1 MTNSKPITACQVCG
15 APDLKSV
22 LFVGYLPPV
31 NTMSKVGTV
40 PVEEL
45 AFPLE
50 MMRCDSCELVQ
61 IGLDVDQN
69 ILFPPSYPYRSGST
83 KILRTNFANLA
94 EEATAKLSLKR
105 GDLVVD
111 IGSNDGTLL
120 SNFKAKG
127 NEVLGI
133 EPSEAA
139 NDANKAGIRTQ
150 MSFFSAETASKAR
163 KEYGPAKLVTAAN
176 VFAHI
181 TDVHAIVD
189 GIVEFL
195 DDDGVFISENHYL
208 AGLVE
213 TLQYDTLYHEHLRY
227 YHVNAMVPMFAK
239 HGLEIFHVTKI
250 PTHGGSIRVYTGR
263 KGQHPID
270 PSVAAIIQEEK
281 DVGICD
287 GSALKTFRQ
296 RVIQSKVDLYAML
309 SDIKRKG
316 QKVYGIGAPSRA
328 STLIKYV
335 GLDDGL
341 LDCVLEIASSPKAN
355 KYMPGTRIPVLDEQ
369 KLFDDQ
375 PEYALLLSWHISDEL
390 QNNLR
395 KKGFKGKFLLPL
407 PEPHVID

>member
-1 MTNSKPITACQVCG
+1 MTSSKPITACQVCG
-15 APDLKSV
+15 ASPLTSV

-31 NTMSKVGTV
+31 NTMPVVGTV

-50 MMRCDSCELVQ
+50 MMRCGGCELVQ

-94 EEATAKLSLKR
+94 EEATAKLGLKP

-120 SNFKAKG
+120 SNFKA
-127 NEVLGI
+127 EVLGI

-139 NDANKAGIRTQ
+139 NDANEAGIRTQ
-150 MSFFSAETASKAR
+150 MSFFSQATATKAR
-163 KEYGPAKLVTAAN
+163 KAFGAAKLITAAN

-181 TDVHAIVD
+181 TDVHAII
-189 GIVEFL
+189 GSIVEFL

-263 KGQHPID
+263 KGQHLVD
-270 PSVAAIIQEEK
+270 PSVAAIIKEET
-281 DVGICD
+281 DAGICD
-287 GSALKTFRQ
+287 GSALETFRK
-296 RVIQSKVDLYAML
+296 RVVQSKVDLYAVL
-309 SDIKRKG
+309 ADIKRKG

-341 LDCVLEIASSPKAN
+341 LDCVLEIASSPKVN

-375 PEYALLLSWHISDEL
+375 PDYALLLSWHISDEL
-390 QNNLR
+390 RSNLR

>member
-1 MTNSKPITACQVCG
+1 MTSSKPISVCQVCG
-15 APDLKSV
+15 GKNLKSV

-31 NTMSKVGTV
+31 NTMPVVGTV

-50 MMRCDSCELVQ
+50 MMRCPDCELVQ

-94 EEATAKLSLKR
+94 EEASAKLGLTA

-120 SNFKAKG
+120 SNFDAKG
-127 NEVLGI
+127 FEVLGI

-150 MSFFSAETASKAR
+150 MSFFSAETAAKAR
-163 KEYGPAKLVTAAN
+163 KEFGPARLITAAN

-181 TDVHAIVD
+181 TDVHAIID

-270 PSVAAIIQEEK
+270 LSVAAIIKEEK
-281 DVGICD
+281 DAGICD
-287 GSALKTFRQ
+287 GSALKT
-296 RVIQSKVDLYAML
+296 
-309 SDIKRKG
+309 
-316 QKVYGIGAPSRA
+316 
-328 STLIKYV
+328 
-335 GLDDGL
+335 
-341 LDCVLEIASSPKAN
+341 
-355 KYMPGTRIPVLDEQ
+355 
-369 KLFDDQ
+369 
-375 PEYALLLSWHISDEL
+375 
-390 QNNLR
+390 
-395 KKGFKGKFLLPL
+395 
-407 PEPHVID
+407 